1 MKKKIIALAAL
12 MLVSACLL
20 TACAPDVFGD
30 WVADDGTRFSF
41 GTSQVTLDGETYY
54 YTAKNGEI
62 KIQFTTD
69 IFGSESSFVVDGT
82 YQVKGNTMTLTL
94 GKSTVYDLTRY

>member
-1 MKKKIIALAAL
+1 MKKKIIALTAV
-12 MLVSACLL
+12 MLVAACML

-41 GTSQVTLDGETYY
+41 NTNQVMMDGESYY

-69 IFGSESSFVVDGT
+69 VFGSETAFTVDGT
-82 YQVKGNTMTLTL
+82 YKVSGNKMTLTL
-94 GKSTVYDLTRY
+94 GQSTVYDLTRY

>member
-1 MKKKIIALAAL
+1 LRKRIVALAAAAL
-12 MLVSACLL
+12 LISLFL

-30 WVADDGTRFSF
+30 WVAEDGTRFSF
-41 GTSQVTLDGETYY
+41 STNQVTMEGETYY

-62 KIQFTTD
+62 KIQMTTD
-69 IFGSESSFVVDGT
+69 LFGSETSFVVDGT
-82 YQVKGNTMTLTL
+82 YVVRGNTMTLTL